1 MSPVDRYRLAVERMQ
16 SGRPLSTREVA
27 DLVDRHGST
36 VVRAFADA
44 GVKPAHPAAGSRSA
58 YWSPADVLAVFP
70 QVEVPHG

>member
-16 SGRPLSTREVA
+16 AGRPLSTGEVA
-27 DLVDRHGST
+27 DLVDRAGST
-36 VVRAFADA
+36 VTRAFTQA
-44 GVKPAHPAAGSRSA
+44 GVKPAHPAAGSRPA